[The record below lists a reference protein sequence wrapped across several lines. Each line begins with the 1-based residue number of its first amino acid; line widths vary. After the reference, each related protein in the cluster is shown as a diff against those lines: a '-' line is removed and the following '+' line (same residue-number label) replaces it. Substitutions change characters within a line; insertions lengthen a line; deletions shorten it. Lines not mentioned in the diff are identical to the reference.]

1 MRAIILAAGFG
12 QRLRPFTNDKPKTM
26 VKIRGRTILQRQI
39 DIFRSAGFSSIVIV
53 GGHGFDTLNNLGCS
67 LVKNADY
74 SKTNMVYSLI
84 SARKYLDDDVIVS
97 YGDII
102 YEPSILET
110 LMKSDHD
117 ISVAVDVNWLSYWQ
131 IRFDDP
137 LSDAETLKLG
147 KNHELLEI
155 GNKPRTYGDIE
166 AQFMGLMKFKKKG
179 VKDILEL
186 CDNVNKDKKK
196 IAFNLNGKSVENA
209 YTTDLLNQLIQE
221 NVPVSAVKVSGNWI
235 EIDTISDYESKET
248 DERCKEIDKAIYQIY

>member
-1 MRAIILAAGFG
+1 MY
-12 QRLRPFTNDKPKTM
+12 
-26 VKIRGRTILQRQI
+26 
-39 DIFRSAGFSSIVIV
+39 IVY
-53 GGHGFDTLNNLGCS
+53 HFN
-67 LVKNADY
+67 KDY

-147 KNHELLEI
+147 KNHELLEHI
-155 GNKPRTYGDIE
+155 
-166 AQFMGLMKFKKKG
+166 
-179 VKDILEL
+179 
-186 CDNVNKDKKK
+186 
-196 IAFNLNGKSVENA
+196 
-209 YTTDLLNQLIQE
+209 
-221 NVPVSAVKVSGNWI
+221 
-235 EIDTISDYESKET
+235 
-248 DERCKEIDKAIYQIY
+248 